1 MVGNPRST
9 FTLALRPKLGYTRRM
24 TRTRTIL
31 VTSALPYANGSIHL
45 GHLVEYIQTDI
56 WVRFQRL
63 LGNNC
68 TYVCADDAHG
78 TPIMISAR
86 NQGIT
91 PQALIAAMHAEH
103 SADFAEFQ
111 VEFDVYSSTDSA
123 ENKALAEQVYLAA
136 KASGYIEVRSVT
148 QMYCTQ
154 DQMFLPDRF
163 IRGECPSCHKADQ
176 YGDSCEHCSATYSPT
191 ELIDPKCSVCGQKPE
206 LRASEHYFFALS
218 KLEPFLKDWLTKSDL
233 RSELKNK
240 LAEWFEAGLKDWDI
254 SRDAPYFGFQIP
266 GTTDKYF
273 YVWMDAPIGYMAAT
287 QTWCAKSGQDFDA
300 IWKTGNTEI
309 HHFIGKDIL
318 YFHAMF
324 WPAMLHVAG
333 FKTPDQIHVHGFL
346 TVNGEKMSKS
356 RGTFIK
362 ARTYL
367 NHLRPAYLR
376 YYYASKLAG
385 TAEDLDLNMEDFVFK
400 VNADVINK
408 YINIASRTASIITK
422 KCDGKLGTVD
432 ADGMALIQE
441 IQSQFDAIAVQYDQL
456 NFHEA
461 MKMIMRLADAA
472 NKFINDT
479 APWDVAKTDLDRAQN
494 LCTAAINAFR
504 LLTIL
509 LKPVLPDV
517 AATVETWLGG
527 AALTWES
534 RTVILQ
540 NQQIEPYQRLGDRI
554 DPAHVEALLAE
565 SSV

>member
-1 MVGNPRST
+1 MT
-9 FTLALRPKLGYTRRM
+9 ARRK
-24 TRTRTIL
+24 IL

-63 LGNNC
+63 VGNDA

-91 PQALIAAMHAEH
+91 PQELIAKMHAEH
-103 SADFAEFQ
+103 TADFAEFQ
-111 VEFDVYSSTDSA
+111 VQFDVYSSTDSA
-123 ENKALAEQVYLAA
+123 ENKMLAEQVYLAA
-136 KASGYIEVRSVT
+136 KQKGYIEVRSIR
-148 QMYCTQ
+148 QMYCPQ

-163 IRGECPSCHKADQ
+163 IRGECPSCHKPDQ

-191 ELIDPKCSVCGQKPE
+191 DLIEPKCSICGSKPE
-206 LRASEHYFFALS
+206 LRDSEHYFFALS
-218 KLEPFLKDWLTKSDL
+218 KLEGFLKQWLAE
-233 RSELKNK
+233 SELRDELKKK
-240 LAEWFEAGLKDWDI
+240 LAEWFEDGLKDWDI

-287 QTWCAKSGQDFDA
+287 QKWCQNAGKSFDD
-300 IWKTGNTEI
+300 IWKNGDVEI

-324 WPAMLHVAG
+324 WPAMLHVAEL
-333 FKTPDQIHVHGFL
+333 KTPDQIHVHGFL

-376 YYYASKLAG
+376 YYYASKLSG
-385 TAEDLDLNMEDFVFK
+385 TVEDLDLNLEDFVFK

-422 KCDGKLGTVD
+422 KCDGKLGALD
-432 ADGMALIQE
+432 EDGRALVNE
-441 IQSQFDAIAVQYDQL
+441 IQGHFDAVALQYDQL
-456 NFHEA
+456 NYHEA
-461 MKMIMRLADAA
+461 MKIIMRGADTA
-472 NKFINDT
+472 NKFINDS
-479 APWDVAKTDLDRAQN
+479 APWDVAKTDLVKAQS

-504 LLTIL
+504 LLTIM

-517 AATVETWLGG
+517 AEMVETWLGG
-527 AALTWES
+527 DVLNWES
-534 RTVILQ
+534 QNTILV
-540 NQQIEPYQRLGDRI
+540 NSAIEPYQRLGDRI
-554 DPAHVEALLAE
+554 EVSQIESLLAE
-565 SSV
+565 SANQ